1 MRRTNVAVT
10 RARRHLAL
18 VGDSVTLGREPFL
31 KGLLDYCSTHGE
43 VRSAH
48 EYLHGK
54 VWSTCVS
61 AGTRIQECTIVVLVR
76 MLPFHSTEEH
86 TCAVV

>member
-1 MRRTNVAVT
+1 MCVRMYVCAGEFGFLEEVRRTNVAVT

-18 VGDSVTLGREPFL
+18 VGDSETLGREPFL
-31 KGLLDYCSTHGE
+31 KGLLDYCTAHGE

-54 VWSTCVS
+54 VWST
-61 AGTRIQECTIVVLVR
+61 
-76 MLPFHSTEEH
+76 
-86 TCAVV
+86 